1 MKSLLPLKPCQIA
14 HTLLTNT
21 RLGSRSSKSQSHS
34 GRAGLWWQGSDV
46 KATVISRI
54 SRDTRLSKSVLWEDP
69 LGTPAG
75 TQRPWKQRLKALSL
89 NKKCRGSRAKGEHC
103 GEVGIVCGE
112 GENVCSKKE
121 RRRDGEER
129 WGLYTGDF
137 GHWIQ
142 G

>member
-54 SRDTRLSKSVLWEDP
+54 SRDTRLSRSVLWEDP
-69 LGTPAG
+69 LGTMEAEI
-75 TQRPWKQRLKALSL
+75 KSFES

-121 RRRDGEER
+121 RRRDGEGR

>member
-21 RLGSRSSKSQSHS
+21 HLGSRSSKPQSHS

-46 KATVISRI
+46 KSTVISRI
-54 SRDTRLSKSVLWEDP
+54 SRDTRLSRSVLRKDP

-89 NKKCRGSRAKGEHC
+89 DKKCRGSRAKGEHH

-112 GENVCSKKE
+112 RENVCSK
-121 RRRDGEER
+121 EER
-129 WGLYTGDF
+129 KRDREGKWGL
-137 GHWIQ
+137 
-142 G
+142 